1 MVHLPVIYDTKLLAA
16 TQYSYV
22 AQVDQKRLGFSPN
35 FGLQINFSRK
45 YPLHKH
51 QPEVIVFVLGKS
63 SVYTFEL
70 GKSPIFNLQ
79 LQNRIT

>member
-45 YPLHKH
+45 YPLH
-51 QPEVIVFVLGKS
+51 
-63 SVYTFEL
+63 
-70 GKSPIFNLQ
+70 
-79 LQNRIT
+79 